1 MQLRPLARAAAVS
14 AALATA
20 TLAIAADSNSTV
32 PTKRPTD
39 QETGQTVWA
48 QSCSSCHGPKGLGD
62 GPLAAALGGVK
73 TLKGAITPATLD
85 AMTGV
90 VRNGKD
96 KMPAYSETIDAGD
109 TRRILEWIRDISD
122 GRIQPKIAKPK
133 DESGI
138 KKPDPEAARE
148 VAAEAA
154 DQE

>member
-1 MQLRPLARAAAVS
+1 MQTRWVGRLLTLM

-20 TLAIAADSNSTV
+20 SLAFAADSNTTV

-39 QETGQTVWA
+39 QETGQTLWA
-48 QSCSSCHGPKGLGD
+48 QSCSSCHGAKGLGD
-62 GPLAAALGGVK
+62 GPLAAALGGVE
-73 TLKGAITPATLD
+73 TLKGTITKATLD
-85 AMTGV
+85 DMTGL

-96 KMPAYSETIDAGD
+96 KMPAFSETIDAGD
-109 TRRILEWIRDISD
+109 TRRVLEWIRDVAD
-122 GRIQPKIAKPK
+122 GKIQPKDPKSK

-138 KKPDPEAARE
+138 KKPDVEGAKD